1 MIDAKLV
8 SIHLS
13 VYFRL
18 SKFLEPI
25 NDAHIEYM
33 KKIPYARAVGSIIYA
48 IICSRSNV
56 AHGVGVV
63 SRLIGNPGKEHW
75 RSVNGY

>member
-13 VYFRL
+13 VHSRL
-18 SKFLEPI
+18 LKFLKPI

-33 KKIPYARAVGSIIYA
+33 KKIPYVSAVGSIIYA
-48 IICSRSNV
+48 IICSRYDI

-63 SRLIGNPGKEHW
+63 SNLIGNPGKEH
-75 RSVNGY
+75 